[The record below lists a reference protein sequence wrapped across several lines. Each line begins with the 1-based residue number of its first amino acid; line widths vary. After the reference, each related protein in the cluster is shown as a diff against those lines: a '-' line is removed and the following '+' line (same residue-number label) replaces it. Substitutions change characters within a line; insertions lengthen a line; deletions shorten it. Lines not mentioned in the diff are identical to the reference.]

1 MAPEP
6 APSGLTLELT
16 QTGDVAVFRCT
27 GALVAGNTEFLY
39 TEVKKLIPAS
49 KQIVLD
55 LTDLAYMDSMGIG
68 TVIRLYVSGKKSGC
82 DLKLIN
88 LGKRVREVL
97 GVTHLLSV
105 FAIVG
110 EGGGVRMP

>member
-1 MAPEP
+1 MAAEP

-16 QTGDVAVFRCT
+16 QTGDVAVFRCS
-27 GALVAGNTEFLY
+27 GALVSSVTEFLY
-39 TEVKKLIPAS
+39 TEVKKLIPSS
-49 KQIVLD
+49 KKIVLD

-68 TVIRLYVSGKKSGC
+68 TVVRLYVSAKSAGC